1 MAAVLSIISIN
12 SSVLILSWIGMVIT
26 EFSPLALSESPRPE
40 KFEQDIAQFYQGS
53 FLTLW

>member
-1 MAAVLSIISIN
+1 MAAVLSIN
-12 SSVLILSWIGMVIT
+12 SSVLILSWIGMLIT
-26 EFSPLALSESPRPE
+26 EFSPLALSESPRSE